1 MTQLNLL
8 PDVKLEYLRSTR
20 QKRLVIGI
28 SLLVAAAS
36 LAVVLILAGVV
47 YVIQKKSI
55 NDLDSD
61 ITTYNKQL
69 KDTPDLDKVL
79 TIQNQLNSLPGL
91 HDQKPVVSRLFGY
104 LTQLTPSAA
113 SISQFDIDYAQNLM
127 TIAGS
132 AKTLDVANTFIDTLK
147 FTKFKQGTTV
157 DQQKPAFS
165 NVVLSQFNR
174 NTSGT
179 TYTITLNY
187 DPAIFDSADTAT
199 LVIPNIISSRSVT
212 EQPTDLF
219 QTQPG
224 AAR

>member
-8 PDVKLEYLRSTR
+8 PDVKLEFLRSTR
-20 QKRLVIGI
+20 QKRLVVGI

-36 LAVVLILAGVV
+36 LAIVLILASIV

-55 NDLDSD
+55 GDLDTD
-61 ITTYNKQL
+61 IATYNKQL

-104 LTQLTPSAA
+104 LTQLTPAAA
-113 SISQFDIDYAQNLM
+113 SISQYDIDYAQNLM

-132 AKTLDVANTFIDTLK
+132 AKSLDVANTFIDTLK
-147 FTKFKQGTTV
+147 FTDFKQGSTGGE
-157 DQQKPAFS
+157 QKKAFS
-165 NVVLSQFNR
+165 NVVMSQFNR
-174 NTSGT
+174 NTSGA

-187 DPAIFDSADTAT
+187 DPAIFNSSDTVT
-199 LVIPNIISSRSVT
+199 LVVPNIISSRSVT

-219 QTQPG
+219 QTQQG
-224 AAR
+224 GDR

>member
-20 QKRLVIGI
+20 QKRLVIGV
-28 SLLVAAAS
+28 SLLVAAGS

-47 YVIQKKSI
+47 YVVQRKSI
-55 NDLDSD
+55 NDLNSD
-61 ITTYNKQL
+61 IATYNKQL

-79 TIQNQLNSLPGL
+79 TVQNQLNSLPGL

-104 LTQLTPSAA
+104 LTQLTPTAA
-113 SISQFDIDYAQNLM
+113 SISQYDIDYAQNLM

-132 AKTLDVANTFIDTLK
+132 AKSLDVANTFIDTLK
-147 FTKFKQGTTV
+147 FTEFKQGASS

-165 NVVLSQFNR
+165 NVVMSQFNR
-174 NTSGT
+174 NTSGA

-199 LVIPNIISSRSVT
+199 LVVPNIISSRSVT

-224 AAR
+224 AGR